1 MIEPFEAARN
11 ALRAARGF
19 VAHAAADSLTTR
31 ADLIVWALKPQS
43 FANAASSV
51 SSYAGG
57 ALQLSV
63 MAGIRT
69 PSIVSAT
76 GSARVVRCMPNMP
89 ALVGHGIAG
98 LYAAP
103 AVTAIDRL

>member
-1 MIEPFEAARN
+1 MASAVIGGLRRKGLLAECIDVIEPFEAARN

-51 SSYAGG
+51 SS
-57 ALQLSV
+57 LLV
-63 MAGIRT
+63 
-69 PSIVSAT
+69 
-76 GSARVVRCMPNMP
+76 ARCSCR
-89 ALVGHGIAG
+89 
-98 LYAAP
+98 
-103 AVTAIDRL
+103 